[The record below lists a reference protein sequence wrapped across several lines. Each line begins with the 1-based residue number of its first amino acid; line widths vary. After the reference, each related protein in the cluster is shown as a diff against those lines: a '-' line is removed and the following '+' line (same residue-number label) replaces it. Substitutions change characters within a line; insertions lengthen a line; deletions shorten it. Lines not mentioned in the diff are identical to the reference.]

1 MSCEARQPPLRPKRS
16 LIKGKQAKSAKSLKR
31 KGPDPVL
38 DACFSASGL
47 CAHYHHGA
55 SACML
60 VSAPRV
66 LAMPQER
73 KQDKAEQAC
82 TQEHSWL
89 FLLEPPQPLWKE
101 CLRMVWWPVKDI
113 YTEYRQRAPWYV
125 HDWNQGFTVGIRQVH
140 PSRKALHL
148 QEPLCCCVFSGNC
161 LSQPH
166 KAHLCRLTQI
176 FPESWWTDSAYHGR
190 VSALPG
196 MVGIMPFCCSCPM
209 LSHACRLGPAEW
221 LCL

>member
-113 YTEYRQRAPWYV
+113 YTEYRQRAPCTFMTGTRDLLLV
-125 HDWNQGFTVGIRQVH
+125 SGKFT
-140 PSRKALHL
+140 
-148 QEPLCCCVFSGNC
+148 
-161 LSQPH
+161 PH
-166 KAHLCRLTQI
+166 ERHCTFKSPCAV
-176 FPESWWTDSAYHGR
+176 
-190 VSALPG
+190 VSSLETA
-196 MVGIMPFCCSCPM
+196 F
-209 LSHACRLGPAEW
+209 LSHTKPICVG
-221 LCL
+221 